1 MEETLLMNEDSIL
14 AVGKY
19 FQSILL
25 YQHEKKHILVLGGR
39 SRIEA
44 MRSWS
49 LSANLE
55 ERLKSKE

>member
-1 MEETLLMNEDSIL
+1 MEETLLMKEDSIL

-19 FQSILL
+19 FQSIIF
-25 YQHEKKHILVLGGR
+25 YQQEKKHILVLGR
-39 SRIEA
+39 LSRAET

-55 ERLKSKE
+55 ERLRSKE